1 VERRGKAGLVILS
14 RNGKLAVSKIGSINR
29 SHIRALAAP
38 PMPQP
43 RHTNTTRIAELERQ
57 VLELQQQM
65 AKGRQD
71 LTELKGFV
79 EDRKAID
86 GRVQRQLREYEREHK
101 AMRSVADEV
110 LGVTQSNLGQIANSL
125 AAVQNMVVDNELP
138 FASNLPLMAVENDI
152 PCASNAPLMAVD
164 KDIPSAPLMAVDKDI
179 PSASDI
185 PLMVV
190 DNDIPSASDERLIQ
204 RLEGTLSACSLHTSL
219 RKFSCSYYT
228 LI

>member
-1 VERRGKAGLVILS
+1 
-14 RNGKLAVSKIGSINR
+14 
-29 SHIRALAAP
+29 
-38 PMPQP
+38 MPQP
-43 RHTNTTRIAELERQ
+43 CHTNTTRIAELERQ

-152 PCASNAPLMAVD
+152 PCASN
-164 KDIPSAPLMAVDKDI
+164 SPLMAVDKDI